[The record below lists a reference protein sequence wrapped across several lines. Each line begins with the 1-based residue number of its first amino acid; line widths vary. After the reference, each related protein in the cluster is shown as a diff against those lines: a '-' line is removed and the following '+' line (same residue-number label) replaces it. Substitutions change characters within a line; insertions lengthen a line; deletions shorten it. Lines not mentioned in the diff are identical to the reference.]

1 MTSVTKDPL
10 RAIGRLA
17 DPVRRRLYEI
27 VTSRSQPTSREAA
40 AEAAGI
46 RRSLAA
52 YHLDKLVAEGL
63 LATSYARI
71 GERTGPGAGRTAK
84 LYRRSDAEISASLPP
99 RDYERAALLLAA
111 ALDREPTG
119 AARAA
124 LVDGAYRL
132 GREAVDPAGADADPL
147 VNALAATGYEP
158 VCAEGNIRLGNCPF
172 HHLAQEHRD
181 LICGMNVSLVQG
193 MIDALPDDER
203 TARLDRG
210 PTGCCAAI
218 ALEPGSDPERRA

>member
-1 MTSVTKDPL
+1 MSRDPL

-17 DPVRRRLYEI
+17 DPVRRRLYEF
-27 VTSRSQPTSREAA
+27 VSSRSQPTSRDAA

-52 YHLDKLVAEGL
+52 YHLDKLVADGL
-63 LATSYARI
+63 LETSYART
-71 GERTGPGAGRTAK
+71 GERTGPGAGRTSK
-84 LYRRSDAEISASLPP
+84 LYRRSDAEFSASLPP

-119 AARAA
+119 AARTA
-124 LVDGAYRL
+124 LIDGAYRL
-132 GREAVDPAGADADPL
+132 GRESVAPGSEDADPL

-158 VCAEGNIRLGNCPF
+158 VCVDGDIRLRNCPF
-172 HHLAQEHRD
+172 HHLAEEHRD
-181 LICGMNVSLVQG
+181 LICGMNVSLVRG
-193 MIDALPDDER
+193 MIDALPDEGR

-210 PTGCCAAI
+210 KTGCCVAI
-218 ALEPGSDPERRA
+218 TAPACE

>member
-1 MTSVTKDPL
+1 MSRDPL
-10 RAIGRLA
+10 HAIGRLA
-17 DPVRRRLYEI
+17 EPVRRRLYDI
-27 VTSRSQPTSREAA
+27 VASRPQPTSREAA
-40 AEAAGI
+40 AEEAGI

-63 LATSYARI
+63 LETSYART

-84 LYRRSDAEISASLPP
+84 LYRRSDAELSASLPP
-99 RDYERAALLLAA
+99 RDYERAAGLLAA
-111 ALDREPTG
+111 ALEHEPSG
-119 AARAA
+119 AARTA

-132 GREAVDPAGADADPL
+132 GRETVSPAGDDADPL

-158 VCAEGNIRLGNCPF
+158 VCAGADIRLRNCPF
-172 HHLAQEHRD
+172 HHLAEQHRD

-193 MIDALPDDER
+193 MIDALPGDGR

-210 PTGCCAAI
+210 AAGCCVAVAASR
-218 ALEPGSDPERRA
+218 PTS

>member
-1 MTSVTKDPL
+1 MNRDPL

-17 DPVRRRLYEI
+17 DPVRRRLYDI
-27 VTSRSQPTSREAA
+27 VSSRSQPTSREAA

-52 YHLDKLVAEGL
+52 YHLDKLVADGL
-63 LATSYARI
+63 LQTSYART

-84 LYRRSDAEISASLPP
+84 LYRRSDAEFTASLPP

-111 ALDREPTG
+111 ALDHEPTG
-119 AARAA
+119 AARTA
-124 LVDGAYRL
+124 LVDGAYQV
-132 GREAVDPAGADADPL
+132 GRESVDPTGGGDPDPL

-158 VCAEGNIRLGNCPF
+158 VCVEGAIRLRNCPF
-172 HHLAQEHRD
+172 HHLAAQHRD

-193 MIDALPDDER
+193 MVDALPDDGR

-210 PTGCCAAI
+210 ATGCCVAI
-218 ALEPGSDPERRA
+218 AARPSG

>member
-1 MTSVTKDPL
+1 MSRDPL
-10 RAIGRLA
+10 HAIGRLA
-17 DPVRRRLYEI
+17 EPARRRLYDI
-27 VTSRSQPTSREAA
+27 VASRPQPTSREAA
-40 AEAAGI
+40 AEEAGI

-63 LATSYARI
+63 LETSYART

-84 LYRRSDAEISASLPP
+84 LYRRSDAEFSASLPP
-99 RDYERAALLLAA
+99 RDYERAAGLLAA
-111 ALDREPTG
+111 ALEHEPSG
-119 AARAA
+119 AARTA

-132 GREAVDPAGADADPL
+132 GRETVSPAGDDADPL

-158 VCAEGNIRLGNCPF
+158 VCAGADIRLRNCPF
-172 HHLAQEHRD
+172 HHLAEQHRD

-193 MIDALPDDER
+193 MIDALPGDGR

-210 PTGCCAAI
+210 AAGCCVAVAASR
-218 ALEPGSDPERRA
+218 PTS

>member
-1 MTSVTKDPL
+1 MSKDPL

-17 DPVRRRLYEI
+17 DPVRRRLYE
-27 VTSRSQPTSREAA
+27 VVSARSQPTSREVA
-40 AEAAGI
+40 AEEAGI

-63 LATSYARI
+63 LETSYART

-119 AARAA
+119 AARSA
-124 LVDGAYRL
+124 LVDGAYRV
-132 GREAVDPAGADADPL
+132 GRESADPSGEDADPL

-158 VCAEGNIRLGNCPF
+158 VCVDGNIRLRNCPF
-172 HHLAQEHRD
+172 HHLAEGHRE

-193 MIDALPDDER
+193 MIDALPGDER

-210 PTGCCAAI
+210 KTGCCVAI
-218 ALEPGSDPERRA
+218 AAGKRG

>member
-1 MTSVTKDPL
+1 MPRDPL
-10 RAIGRLA
+10 HAIGRLA
-17 DPVRRRLYEI
+17 DPVRRRLYDI
-27 VTSRSQPTSREAA
+27 VSARAQPTSREAA

-63 LATSYARI
+63 LETSYART

-119 AARAA
+119 AARTA
-124 LVDGAYRL
+124 LADGAYRV
-132 GREAVDPAGADADPL
+132 GRESADPTGDDADPL
-147 VNALAATGYEP
+147 VNALSGAGYEP
-158 VCAEGNIRLGNCPF
+158 VCVQGDIRLRNCPF
-172 HHLAQEHRD
+172 HHLAEEHRD

-193 MIDALPDDER
+193 MIDALPGDAR

-210 PTGCCAAI
+210 RTGCCVAI
-218 ALEPGSDPERRA
+218 AARPE

>member
-1 MTSVTKDPL
+1 MADMSRDPL

-17 DPVRRRLYEI
+17 DPVRRRLYDI
-27 VTSRSQPTSREAA
+27 VASRSQPTSREAA
-40 AEAAGI
+40 AEEAGI

-63 LATSYARI
+63 LETSYART

-84 LYRRSDAEISASLPP
+84 LYRRSDAEFSASLPP
-99 RDYERAALLLAA
+99 RDYERAAELLAA
-111 ALDREPTG
+111 ALAHEPTG
-119 AARAA
+119 AARTA

-132 GREAVDPAGADADPL
+132 GRQTVSAAGGDDADPL

-158 VCAEGNIRLGNCPF
+158 VCAGANIRLRNCPF
-172 HHLAQEHRD
+172 HRLAAQHRD

-193 MIDALPDDER
+193 MIDALPGDRR

-210 PTGCCAAI
+210 PTGCCVAI
-218 ALEPGSDPERRA
+218 AAEPSG

>member
-1 MTSVTKDPL
+1 MSSMSKDPL

-27 VTSRSQPTSREAA
+27 VSSRSQPTSREAA
-40 AEAAGI
+40 AEEAGI

-63 LATSYARI
+63 LETSYART

-84 LYRRSDAEISASLPP
+84 LYRRSEAEISASLPP
-99 RDYERAALLLAA
+99 RDYERAAHLLAA
-111 ALDREPTG
+111 ALDREPSG

-124 LVDGAYRL
+124 LVDGAYRV
-132 GREAVDPAGADADPL
+132 GRESADPGGEDADPL
-147 VNALAATGYEP
+147 VNTLAATGYEP
-158 VCAEGNIRLGNCPF
+158 VCADGNIRLRNCPF
-172 HHLAQEHRD
+172 HHLAEGHRE

-193 MIDALPDDER
+193 MIDALPGDGR

-210 PTGCCAAI
+210 RAGCCVAI
-218 ALEPGSDPERRA
+218 ATGKPG

>member
-1 MTSVTKDPL
+1 MSRDPL
-10 RAIGRLA
+10 HAIGRLA
-17 DPVRRRLYEI
+17 EPVRRRLYDI
-27 VTSRSQPTSREAA
+27 VASRPQPTSREAA
-40 AEAAGI
+40 AEEAGI

-63 LATSYARI
+63 LETSYART

-84 LYRRSDAEISASLPP
+84 LYRRSDAEFSASLPP
-99 RDYERAALLLAA
+99 RDYERAAVLLAA
-111 ALDREPTG
+111 ALEHEPSG
-119 AARAA
+119 AARTA

-132 GREAVDPAGADADPL
+132 GRETVSPAGDDADPL

-158 VCAEGNIRLGNCPF
+158 VCAGADIRLRNCPF
-172 HHLAQEHRD
+172 HHLAEQHRD

-193 MIDALPDDER
+193 MIDALPGDGR

-210 PTGCCAAI
+210 AAGCCVAVGASR
-218 ALEPGSDPERRA
+218 PTS

>member
-1 MTSVTKDPL
+1 MGGVSKDPL

-17 DPVRRRLYEI
+17 DPVRRRLYDI
-27 VTSRSQPTSREAA
+27 VSSRSQPTSREDAA
-40 AEAAGI
+40 QAAGI

-63 LATSYARI
+63 LETSYART

-99 RDYERAALLLAA
+99 RDYERAAVLLAA
-111 ALDREPTG
+111 ALEHEPTG
-119 AARAA
+119 AARTA

-132 GREAVDPAGADADPL
+132 GRASVDPGGEDPDPL

-158 VCAEGNIRLGNCPF
+158 VCAEGDIRLRNCPF
-172 HHLAQEHRD
+172 HHLAEGHRD

-193 MIDALPDDER
+193 MIDALPGDAR

-210 PTGCCAAI
+210 PTGCCVAI
-218 ALEPGSDPERRA
+218 ASRR

>member
-1 MTSVTKDPL
+1 MSRDPL
-10 RAIGRLA
+10 HAIGRLA
-17 DPVRRRLYEI
+17 EPVRRRLYDI
-27 VTSRSQPTSREAA
+27 VASRPQPTSREAA
-40 AEAAGI
+40 AEEAGI

-63 LATSYARI
+63 LETSYART

-84 LYRRSDAEISASLPP
+84 LYRRSDAEFSASLPP
-99 RDYERAALLLAA
+99 RDYERAAVLLAA
-111 ALDREPTG
+111 ALEHEPSG
-119 AARAA
+119 AARTA

-132 GREAVDPAGADADPL
+132 GRETVSPAGDDADPL

-158 VCAEGNIRLGNCPF
+158 VCAGADIRLRNCPF
-172 HHLAQEHRD
+172 HRLAEQHRD

-193 MIDALPDDER
+193 MIDALPGDGR

-210 PTGCCAAI
+210 AAGCCVAVAASR
-218 ALEPGSDPERRA
+218 PTS

>member
-1 MTSVTKDPL
+1 MSKDPL

-17 DPVRRRLYEI
+17 DPVRRRLYDI
-27 VTSRSQPTSREAA
+27 VSARAQPTSREAA

-63 LATSYARI
+63 LETSYART

-84 LYRRSDAEISASLPP
+84 LYRRSEAEISASLPP
-99 RDYERAALLLAA
+99 RDYERAAVLLAA
-111 ALDREPTG
+111 ALDHEPTG

-124 LVDGAYRL
+124 LGDGAYRL
-132 GREAVDPAGADADPL
+132 GRETVSPAGDAADPL

-158 VCAEGNIRLGNCPF
+158 VCVGADIRLRNCPF
-172 HHLAQEHRD
+172 HHLAAQHRD

-193 MIDALPDDER
+193 MIDALPDDPR

-210 PTGCCAAI
+210 PTGCCVAI
-218 ALEPGSDPERRA
+218 AASRPTS

>member
-1 MTSVTKDPL
+1 MSRDPL
-10 RAIGRLA
+10 HAIGRLA
-17 DPVRRRLYEI
+17 EPVRRRLYDI
-27 VTSRSQPTSREAA
+27 VASRPQPTSREAA
-40 AEAAGI
+40 AEEAGI

-63 LATSYARI
+63 LETSYART

-84 LYRRSDAEISASLPP
+84 LYRRSDAEFSASLPP
-99 RDYERAALLLAA
+99 RDYERAAGLLAA
-111 ALDREPTG
+111 ALEHEPSG
-119 AARAA
+119 AARTA

-132 GREAVDPAGADADPL
+132 GRETVSPAGDDADPL

-158 VCAEGNIRLGNCPF
+158 VCAGADIRLRNCPF
-172 HHLAQEHRD
+172 HRLAEQHRD

-193 MIDALPDDER
+193 MIDALPGDGR

-210 PTGCCAAI
+210 AAGCCVAVAASR
-218 ALEPGSDPERRA
+218 PTS

>member
-1 MTSVTKDPL
+1 MSFVTKDPL

-17 DPVRRRLYEI
+17 DPVRRRLYDI
-27 VTSRSQPTSREAA
+27 VSSRSQPTSREAA

-52 YHLDKLVAEGL
+52 YHLDRLVAEGL
-63 LATSYARI
+63 LETSYARTR
-71 GERTGPGAGRTAK
+71 ERTGPGAGRTAK
-84 LYRRSDAEISASLPP
+84 LYRRSDEEISASLPP

-119 AARAA
+119 AARSA
-124 LVDGAYRL
+124 LVDGAYRV
-132 GREAVDPAGADADPL
+132 GRESVDPRGEDADPL

-158 VCAEGNIRLGNCPF
+158 ACVEDDIRLRNCPF

-193 MIDALPDDER
+193 MIDALPGDGR

-210 PTGCCAAI
+210 TTGCCVAI
-218 ALEPGSDPERRA
+218 APRPE

>member
-1 MTSVTKDPL
+1 MSKDPL

-17 DPVRRRLYEI
+17 DPVRRRLYDI
-27 VTSRSQPTSREAA
+27 VSSRSQPTSREDAA
-40 AEAAGI
+40 QAAGI

-52 YHLDKLVAEGL
+52 YHLDRLVAEGL
-63 LATSYARI
+63 LETSYART

-99 RDYERAALLLAA
+99 RDYERAAVLLAA
-111 ALDREPTG
+111 ALEHEPTG
-119 AARAA
+119 AARTA

-132 GREAVDPAGADADPL
+132 GRASVDPAGEDPDPL
-147 VNALAATGYEP
+147 VNALAAAGYEP
-158 VCAEGNIRLGNCPF
+158 VCAEGDIRLHNCPF
-172 HHLAQEHRD
+172 HHLAEGHRD

-193 MIDALPDDER
+193 MIDALPGDAR

-210 PTGCCAAI
+210 PTGCCVAI
-218 ALEPGSDPERRA
+218 ASRR

>member
-1 MTSVTKDPL
+1 MNRDSL

-17 DPVRRRLYEI
+17 DPVRRRLYDI
-27 VTSRSQPTSREAA
+27 VASRSQPTSREAA
-40 AEAAGI
+40 AEEAGI

-63 LATSYARI
+63 LETSYART

-84 LYRRSDAEISASLPP
+84 LYRRSDAEFSASLPP
-99 RDYERAALLLAA
+99 RDYERAAVLLAA
-111 ALDREPTG
+111 ALAHEPTG

-132 GREAVDPAGADADPL
+132 GHDADPL

-158 VCAEGNIRLGNCPF
+158 VCAGADIRLRNCPF
-172 HHLAQEHRD
+172 HHLAEQHRD

-193 MIDALPDDER
+193 MIDALPGDGR

-210 PTGCCAAI
+210 ATGCCVAI
-218 ALEPGSDPERRA
+218 AASRPST

>member
-1 MTSVTKDPL
+1 MRDPL

-17 DPVRRRLYEI
+17 DPVRRRLYDI
-27 VTSRSQPTSREAA
+27 VSSRSQPTSREAA

-63 LATSYARI
+63 LETSYARI
-71 GERTGPGAGRTAK
+71 GERTGPGAGRPAK
-84 LYRRSDAEISASLPP
+84 LYRRSDREFSASMPP

-119 AARAA
+119 AARTA
-124 LVDGAYRL
+124 LVDGAYRV
-132 GREAVDPAGADADPL
+132 GRESVDPSGDDADPL

-158 VCAEGNIRLGNCPF
+158 VCIGGDIRLRNCPF
-172 HHLAQEHRD
+172 HHLAAEHRD

-193 MIDALPDDER
+193 MIDGLPDDGR

-210 PTGCCAAI
+210 ATGCCVAI
-218 ALEPGSDPERRA
+218 AARTQSNR

>member
-1 MTSVTKDPL
+1 MSKDPL

-17 DPVRRRLYEI
+17 DPVRRRLYDI
-27 VTSRSQPTSREAA
+27 VSSRAQPTSREDAA
-40 AEAAGI
+40 KAAGI

-52 YHLDKLVAEGL
+52 YHLDRLVAEGL
-63 LATSYARI
+63 LETSYART

-84 LYRRSDAEISASLPP
+84 LYRRSDEEISASLPP

-119 AARAA
+119 AARSA
-124 LVDGAYRL
+124 LVDGAYRV
-132 GREAVDPAGADADPL
+132 GRESVGISGEDADPL

-158 VCAEGNIRLGNCPF
+158 ACVEGDIRLRNCPF
-172 HHLAQEHRD
+172 HHLAQEHRE

-193 MIDALPDDER
+193 MIDALPGDRR

-210 PTGCCAAI
+210 QTGCCVAVSAR
-218 ALEPGSDPERRA
+218 SQR

>member
-1 MTSVTKDPL
+1 MPKDPL

-17 DPVRRRLYEI
+17 DPVRRRLYDI
-27 VTSRSQPTSREAA
+27 VSSRAQPTSREAA

-63 LATSYARI
+63 LETSYARTS
-71 GERTGPGAGRTAK
+71 ERTGPGAGRTAK

-119 AARAA
+119 AARTA
-124 LVDGAYRL
+124 LADGAYRV
-132 GREAVDPAGADADPL
+132 GRESADPSGDHADPL
-147 VNALAATGYEP
+147 VNALSATGYEP
-158 VCAEGNIRLGNCPF
+158 VCVEGDVRLRNCPF
-172 HHLAQEHRD
+172 HHLAEEHRD
-181 LICGMNVSLVQG
+181 LICGMNLSLVQG
-193 MIDALPDDER
+193 MIDALPGDAR

-210 PTGCCAAI
+210 RTGCCVAI
-218 ALEPGSDPERRA
+218 AARPE

>member
-1 MTSVTKDPL
+1 VSNDPF

-17 DPVRRRLYEI
+17 DPIRRRLYDI
-27 VTSRSQPTSREAA
+27 VSARSQPTSREDAA
-40 AEAAGI
+40 RAAGI

-52 YHLDKLVAEGL
+52 YHLDKLVDEGL
-63 LATSYARI
+63 LETSYART

-84 LYRRSDAEISASLPP
+84 LYRRSEAEISASLPP
-99 RDYERAALLLAA
+99 RDYERAAVLLAA
-111 ALDREPTG
+111 ALEHEPTG

-132 GREAVDPAGADADPL
+132 GRASAGPGGQDPDPL

-158 VCAEGNIRLGNCPF
+158 VCAAGGIRLRNCPF
-172 HHLAQEHRD
+172 HHLAEGHRE

-193 MIDALPDDER
+193 MIDALPDDDR

-210 PTGCCAAI
+210 PTGCCVAVAA
-218 ALEPGSDPERRA
+218 RVQR

>member
-1 MTSVTKDPL
+1 MSRDPL

-27 VTSRSQPTSREAA
+27 VASRSQPTSREVA
-40 AEAAGI
+40 AEEAGI

-52 YHLDKLVAEGL
+52 YHLDKLVADGL
-63 LATSYARI
+63 LETSYART

-84 LYRRSDAEISASLPP
+84 LYRRSDAEFSASVPP
-99 RDYERAALLLAA
+99 RDYERAAALLAA
-111 ALDREPTG
+111 ALDHEPTG
-119 AARAA
+119 AARTA

-132 GREAVDPAGADADPL
+132 GRETVSPAGDDPDPL

-158 VCAEGNIRLGNCPF
+158 ACAGADIRLRNCPF
-172 HHLAQEHRD
+172 HHLAARHRD

-193 MIDALPDDER
+193 MIDGLPGDGR

-210 PTGCCAAI
+210 ETGCCVAI
-218 ALEPGSDPERRA
+218 AAKRPPR

>member
-1 MTSVTKDPL
+1 MSRDPL

-17 DPVRRRLYEI
+17 DPVRRRLYDI
-27 VTSRSQPTSREAA
+27 VAARSQPTSREAA
-40 AEAAGI
+40 AVEAGI

-63 LATSYARI
+63 LETSYART

-84 LYRRSDAEISASLPP
+84 LYRRSDAEFSASLPP
-99 RDYERAALLLAA
+99 RDYERAAALLAA
-111 ALDREPTG
+111 ALDHEPTG
-119 AARAA
+119 AARTA
-124 LVDGAYRL
+124 LVEGAYRL
-132 GREAVDPAGADADPL
+132 GRDTVPPAGDAADPL

-158 VCAEGNIRLGNCPF
+158 VCDGADIRLRNCPF
-172 HHLAQEHRD
+172 HHLAAQHRD

-193 MIDALPDDER
+193 MIDRLPGDGR

-210 PTGCCAAI
+210 ATGCCVAI
-218 ALEPGSDPERRA
+218 AASRSTS

>member
-1 MTSVTKDPL
+1 MSRDPL

-17 DPVRRRLYEI
+17 DPVRRRLYDI
-27 VTSRSQPTSREAA
+27 VASRSQPTSREAA
-40 AEAAGI
+40 AEEAGI

-63 LATSYARI
+63 LETSYART

-84 LYRRSDAEISASLPP
+84 LYRRSDAEVSASLPP
-99 RDYERAALLLAA
+99 RDYERAAVLLAA
-111 ALDREPTG
+111 ALDHEPTG
-119 AARAA
+119 AARTA

-132 GREAVDPAGADADPL
+132 GRETVAPAGDDADPL

-158 VCAEGNIRLGNCPF
+158 VCIGEDIRLRNCPF
-172 HHLAQEHRD
+172 HHLAAQHRD

-193 MIDALPDDER
+193 MIDALPADGR
-203 TARLDRG
+203 RARLDRG
-210 PTGCCAAI
+210 ATGCCVAI
-218 ALEPGSDPERRA
+218 ASRLRRP

>member
-1 MTSVTKDPL
+1 MPRDPL

-17 DPVRRRLYEI
+17 DPVRRRLYDI
-27 VTSRSQPTSREAA
+27 VSSRSQPTSREDA

-63 LATSYARI
+63 LETSYART

-99 RDYERAALLLAA
+99 RDYERAAVLLAA
-111 ALDREPTG
+111 ALEHEPTG

-124 LVDGAYRL
+124 LADGAYRL
-132 GREAVDPAGADADPL
+132 GRDSVDPGGEDPDAL

-158 VCAEGNIRLGNCPF
+158 VCVAGDIRLRNCPF
-172 HHLAQEHRD
+172 HHLAEGHRD

-193 MIDALPDDER
+193 MIDALPGDAR

-210 PTGCCAAI
+210 PRGCCVAI
-218 ALEPGSDPERRA
+218 ASRHAPP

>member
-1 MTSVTKDPL
+1 VFVRTDPL

-17 DPVRRRLYEI
+17 DPVRRRLYDI
-27 VTSRSQPTSREAA
+27 VSSRPQPTSREAA

-52 YHLDKLVAEGL
+52 YHLDRLVAEGL
-63 LATSYARI
+63 LETSYART

-84 LYRRSDAEISASLPP
+84 LYRRSDEEISASLPP

-119 AARAA
+119 AARSA
-124 LVDGAYRL
+124 LIDGAYRV
-132 GREAVDPAGADADPL
+132 GRASVGVSGEDADPL

-158 VCAEGNIRLGNCPF
+158 ACVEGDIRLRNCPF

-193 MIDALPDDER
+193 MIDALPGDGR

-210 PTGCCAAI
+210 QTGCCVAVSVRA
-218 ALEPGSDPERRA
+218 RR